1 MMCNKFLDLT
11 FELECEM
18 ILMLIIN
25 LKDGIH
31 LITVCWLFS
40 AYVKSLVWPIHIL
53 APYCKHCS

>member
-1 MMCNKFLDLT
+1 MMCYKCLDLT

-31 LITVCWLFS
+31 LITV
-40 AYVKSLVWPIHIL
+40 H
-53 APYCKHCS
+53 